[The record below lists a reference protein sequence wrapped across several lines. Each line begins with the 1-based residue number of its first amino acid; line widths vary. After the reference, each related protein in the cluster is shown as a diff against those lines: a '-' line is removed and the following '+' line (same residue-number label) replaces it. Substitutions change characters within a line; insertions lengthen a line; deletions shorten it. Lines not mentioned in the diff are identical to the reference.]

1 MLKQGARFIRMQD
14 AGSFRL
20 PPEAKIVHAGMAEK
34 LNQGDHVKF
43 CVEGDNGAREKFWAL
58 FDSYDHENRTMN
70 VTVNNDMVY
79 TEFHGLKC
87 SDQITIPAFYLCA
100 AMGK

>member
-34 LNQGDHVKF
+34 LK
-43 CVEGDNGAREKFWAL
+43 
-58 FDSYDHENRTMN
+58 S
-70 VTVNNDMVY
+70 
-79 TEFHGLKC
+79 
-87 SDQITIPAFYLCA
+87 
-100 AMGK
+100 